1 MLVTVL
7 MMMMWKKEKEK
18 VRIELVS
25 NRTIFSSIE
34 ENPEQP
40 THSSS
45 QHSFHDDSDEYIESK
60 SYIARTLQHRDTI
73 RTAVLPSGPEDIPFG
88 LIPVDEKT
96 ETEEDGMPPVD
107 TMEVDDNV
115 ILSDSEEIEGGKEGD
130 PREVGG
136 EEGEKQKG
144 KETPNH
150 MEMKHQL
157 ESSSLLNALEVS
169 TPNEQSTVLAAYPP
183 SRSTTTNQDDYHQ
196 SDHGHQSSSLVGN
209 APMHPNSVTHT
220 TPRSNP
226 HSAHSEV
233 LPSPITRMAESL
245 AVTRDSYECNSMLS
259 SSPNVSS
266 HPIGDKTFLHVETG
280 HLGSI
285 GNGEDALGELEKAIA
300 QSIETLR
307 RQSYHFERELRE
319 KMGKNY
325 MEYSRLS
332 DSTMEQIQQVIQQA
346 SPTFQ
351 FEGTSHEIS
360 EKGETTQQKRTF
372 ESIGKGNDLER
383 EEEGTEKRVKC
394 EEKKEEKGNVE
405 GME

>member
-1 MLVTVL
+1 
-7 MMMMWKKEKEK
+7 
-18 VRIELVS
+18 
-25 NRTIFSSIE
+25 
-34 ENPEQP
+34 
-40 THSSS
+40 
-45 QHSFHDDSDEYIESK
+45 
-60 SYIARTLQHRDTI
+60 
-73 RTAVLPSGPEDIPFG
+73 
-88 LIPVDEKT
+88 
-96 ETEEDGMPPVD
+96 
-107 TMEVDDNV
+107 
-115 ILSDSEEIEGGKEGD
+115 
-130 PREVGG
+130 
-136 EEGEKQKG
+136 
-144 KETPNH
+144 
-150 MEMKHQL
+150 
-157 ESSSLLNALEVS
+157 
-169 TPNEQSTVLAAYPP
+169 
-183 SRSTTTNQDDYHQ
+183 
-196 SDHGHQSSSLVGN
+196 
-209 APMHPNSVTHT
+209 MHPNSVTHT

-360 EKGETTQQKRTF
+360 EKGEKFEGTSHEISEKGETTQQKRTF
-372 ESIGKGNDLER
+372 ESIGKGNDRER

-394 EEKKEEKGNVE
+394 EEKKEEEGNVE